1 MTSQKESQ
9 FLTKDTFTASDRVTG
24 LGGGTNYNFSY
35 TALYNAFSGL
45 GSFNQ
50 VGAPLGVPVLEQP
63 AAGVNNV
70 RNLESSK
77 GVIASVSANNGINL
91 ACNFKQPLAGSKIIK
106 DLNAAQY
113 EFKSL
118 TAGANISLTEL
129 TDSIR
134 INYSPTITTN
144 KTVIISEEADFPT
157 AVLGV
162 ITLEADKDYLI
173 VNDITTANR
182 FVTSRPNTIRAA
194 SSQMVTLTY
203 SGTGTMFTSVN
214 PSLKLI
220 NISVSC
226 PNGSLF
232 DSTAPTLPGIIQMVE
247 SNVKA
252 CQSLGNIDGN
262 FITRFTNVAFENLV
276 LNGLTFSGANEI
288 LVVDVGVAFIRGGSL
303 IDLGTAT
310 FNSVSIDSGIIF
322 YLVVGTFLLSG
333 LANSGNLNVGGLGT
347 VINNK
352 GFGTGISLNGIS
364 TDDARWNFSSNN
376 SIPDTRPDGLVA
388 LTTPTTTILGVA
400 TPTKVTGVFSTIRT
414 SQMTATTDGRITYN
428 GEKNA
433 TLPITAALS
442 LEPVSGTNKD
452 INIYLAK
459 NGVVIPNSK
468 VFTTVSAV
476 SPKNQSVVWQ
486 DSWASGDYYEVWIES
501 VDGTDVQVNT
511 AKLRVN

>member
-24 LGGGTNYNFSY
+24 LSGGTNYNFSY

-91 ACNFKQPLAGSKIIK
+91 ACNFKQPLSGSKIIK

-118 TAGANISLTEL
+118 TAGANISLTDL

-144 KTVIISEEADFPT
+144 KTVIISEESDFPT
-157 AVLGV
+157 PVLGV

-203 SGTGTMFTSVN
+203 SGVGTMFTSVD
-214 PSLKLI
+214 PSLKLV

-226 PNGSLF
+226 PNGDLF
-232 DSTAPTLPGIIQMVE
+232 GSTAPTQPGIIQMVE

-288 LVVDVGVAFIRGGSL
+288 LVVDVGVAFIMGGSL

-310 FNSVSIDSGIIF
+310 FNSVSIDSGIIP
-322 YLVVGTFLLSG
+322 YSAVGTFFLSG
-333 LANSGNLNVGGLGT
+333 LVNSGNINVGGLGT

-352 GFGTGISLNGIS
+352 GFGLGSSLNGIS

-388 LTTPTTTILGVA
+388 LTTPTTTVLGVA
-400 TPTKVTGVFSTIRT
+400 TPAKITGVFSIVRT
-414 SQMTATTDGRITYN
+414 SQMTATTDGRITYD

-433 TLPITAALS
+433 TLPITAAIS

-459 NGVVIPNSK
+459 NGVVIPSSK

-486 DSWASGDYYEVWIES
+486 DSWALGDYYEVWIES
-501 VDGTDVQVNT
+501 IDGTDVQVNT